1 MACVLRWQVT
11 ITRLNHHFT
20 GRKRQRGALGTGA
33 SIAPPCAH
41 VLPSSPRIR
50 ALPCS
55 THACPSIARLARP
68 ALLRGC
74 GAHAVCVC
82 CAQARGAL
90 QAHVQG
96 GGLGVWDAAREG
108 WIGQSRCWVCVF
120 AVEADANSQYSLMC
134 RLCRVPRVWPISVWV
149 HFSVFLKMRLSK
161 SRNFAVFL
169 LLYEQARYTRRAY
182 LVFIQYNLLF

>member
-1 MACVLRWQVT
+1 MHHHHAASRMGERSAFTHVTVLSMAMHESIQSCCILIHLIHTLLMACVLRWQVT

-108 WIGQSRCWVCVF
+108 WAGQCKCWAYVNV
-120 AVEADANSQYSLMC
+120 AVAGVSC
-134 RLCRVPRVWPISVWV
+134 
-149 HFSVFLKMRLSK
+149 
-161 SRNFAVFL
+161 
-169 LLYEQARYTRRAY
+169 
-182 LVFIQYNLLF
+182 